1 MRLAIRILAFS
12 FLLLLIVSS
21 FMAFL
26 ERSAVQKEQ
35 PERQLPAKTNKV
47 EAVDSAG
54 KGRRIAEVGRKAEPA
69 VKMSAEES
77 EALSILAKGD
87 LAKERE
93 LTELYSKVLGS
104 VAEEAQKMA
113 NVLEGHAN
121 GDFIRATG
129 KNSWSS
135 DDRDTSARILKFAT
149 DHIAKHGN
157 DFEKSVAASVAK
169 TIKTGG
175 KTWGKVAFVSSK
187 QAWVLGKSL
196 SETHVKINDF
206 PG

>member
-1 MRLAIRILAFS
+1 M
-12 FLLLLIVSS
+12 
-21 FMAFL
+21 
-26 ERSAVQKEQ
+26 
-35 PERQLPAKTNKV
+35 
-47 EAVDSAG
+47 
-54 KGRRIAEVGRKAEPA
+54 
-69 VKMSAEES
+69 
-77 EALSILAKGD
+77 AKGSGGTRG
-87 LAKERE
+87 A
-93 LTELYSKVLGS
+93 SGGGGS
-104 VAEEAQKMA
+104 RAVAEAEKELGFSLKGMSKEDKDFWIKTANDQKAWKKDFADRTSQPRTPITKGSEGYKEAQKMA
-113 NVLEGHAN
+113 NALEGHAN